1 MHPTR
6 RLEPRAKQTW
16 ISTFKIEFYENF
28 LMTHEAREW
37 DVWSQRKP
45 CFCVAVVGS
54 SHFVLHWHAVFCKPW
69 WMVPFNL
76 LRCCHFCRVLKSI
89 WCNIF
94 STEYSYRTNYWTK
107 LFHCTTFWLLN
118 DCGKFQISEAFSSG
132 THNIRVKSN
141 SYKCL

>member
-16 ISTFKIEFYENF
+16 LSTFKIEFYENF

-94 STEYSYRTNYWTK
+94 STKHSYRTNYWTK
-107 LFHCTTFWLLN
+107 LFRNFLAIEWLWQVPNFRDLQFW
-118 DCGKFQISEAFSSG
+118 QP
-132 THNIRVKSN
+132 
-141 SYKCL
+141 